1 MLPKD
6 VDIEIEKLKA
16 KKIGLANKI
25 NLTRDF
31 EEKEELQKEV
41 ERIQNQIDVLEK
53 FKSKS

>member
-41 ERIQNQIDVLEK
+41 ERIQNQIDILEK